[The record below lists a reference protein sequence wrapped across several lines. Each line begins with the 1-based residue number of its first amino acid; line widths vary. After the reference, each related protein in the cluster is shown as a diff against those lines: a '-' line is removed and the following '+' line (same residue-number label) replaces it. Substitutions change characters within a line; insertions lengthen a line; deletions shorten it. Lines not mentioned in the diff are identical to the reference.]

1 VDRLLNA
8 MGALRR
14 TALGAALFAL
24 GILAGHA
31 GELDGFDGQLRSTSS
46 GSTTYTWGL
55 DYREPLTEHF
65 SAGFTWLNEGHLPST
80 HRDGQ
85 ALQLLWHSL
94 PTARGLV
101 FEGGIGPYRYYDTHI
116 LSADSS
122 FEDKHGWGVLAS
134 ASVDWYFVNRWF
146 TFLRLNETL
155 VTSRFGTTGLALGVG
170 YKFPA
175 KFDLLP
181 DPDGSAHTAT
191 AARPR
196 WEFDGLF
203 GERIGNT
210 EHSQAGGS
218 EALGARLHLSDHF
231 TASLTNIGGQ
241 GTLLG
246 WRDGFACQLWLE
258 EQLTRS
264 FEVGVGAGGFLVSSD
279 DNVGNGGSPSSLA
292 SMVSVTMAY
301 SPSSRWI
308 ARAIWDRIGTGDDHD
323 ADIVLIGM
331 GYKF

>member
-1 VDRLLNA
+1 LKWIRFLLV
-8 MGALRR
+8 
-14 TALGAALFAL
+14 LGLVPAS
-24 GILAGHA
+24 A

-55 DYREPLTEHF
+55 EYREPLSEHF

-85 ALQLLWHSL
+85 ALQILWHSL
-94 PTARGLV
+94 VNRAGLV

-116 LSADSS
+116 LDTDSS

-134 ASVDWYFVNRWF
+134 SSVEWYFANRWF

-155 VTSRFGTTGLALGVG
+155 VTSRYGTTGVALGLG
-170 YKFPA
+170 YRFPA
-175 KFDLLP
+175 QFALLP
-181 DPDGSAHTAT
+181 DPGGAAHSAVAG
-191 AARPR
+191 RPR
-196 WEFDGLF
+196 WELDALF

-231 TASLTNIGGQ
+231 TASVTNIGGQ

-246 WRDGFACQLWLE
+246 WRDGFAFQLWLE
-258 EQLTRS
+258 EQLTRR
-264 FEVGVGAGGFLVSSD
+264 FEVGVGVGGFLVSSD
-279 DNVGNGGSPSSLA
+279 NTVANAGSPSSLA
-292 SMVSVTMAY
+292 TMVSVTMAY
-301 SPSSRWI
+301 SLSSRWI